1 MSEGVYI
8 YEHINYGGYEIF
20 LTEGNYNMHNLIG
33 RGFRNDDI
41 SSIRIIGNYEVILY
55 EHINFGGRT
64 YTTRSNLHNFV
75 NIGWNDIVTSI
86 RVIKLNVEEEVEEE
100 VEVEETN
107 TENSI
112 FSKINGS
119 IVTITS
125 IYGNMASNGTG
136 FFIKYNNK
144 LYIITAAHVILNNN
158 RDDRPDTILASVVN
172 INGTND
178 KKAFVCKTIGV
189 AAYADIAVLEVEN
202 QSINTNHKYLNFGES
217 RKLNPGDNCYIVGYA
232 LGIDE
237 LSISDGV
244 IRDNKYVIGNIM
256 ESMCSAVISY
266 DGNSGGPVLNKFGE
280 IIGIVSYGFTGIE
293 GFTWGCSQYIMEG
306 IVKKIIDTNT
316 NFIGKNINAT
326 IRAVN
331 AVDLYVLNILDKE
344 LKGYIVQET
353 NDSKLIKNDIII
365 SIENIVLGVYDGQYP
380 PTKSIYFNTN
390 NTLICTILR
399 NNEIIT
405 ESIDLYMLD
414 VNKDIFL
421 GDSSANNIKKI
432 GPITRSF

>member
-8 YEHINYGGYEIF
+8 YEHINYRGYEIY

-55 EHINFGGRT
+55 QHINYGGRT
-64 YTTRSNLHNFV
+64 YTTRSNLHNFF

-86 RVIKLNVEEEVEEE
+86 RVTKLNVEEE

-125 IYGNMASNGTG
+125 IYGNTASSGTG

-158 RDDRPDTILASVVN
+158 RNDRPDTILASVVN

-178 KKAFVCKTIGV
+178 KKALVCKTIGV
-189 AAYADIAVLEVEN
+189 AAYADIAVLEVED
-202 QSINTNHKYLNFGES
+202 QSINTNHKYLKFGES
-217 RKLNPGDNCYIVGYA
+217 RKLNLGDNCYIVGYA

-244 IRDNKYVIGNIM
+244 IRDNKFEVVTNAILLVIII
-256 ESMCSAVISY
+256 VFIIFLII
-266 DGNSGGPVLNKFGE
+266 VLNH
-280 IIGIVSYGFTGIE
+280 I
-293 GFTWGCSQYIMEG
+293 WQ
-306 IVKKIIDTNT
+306 
-316 NFIGKNINAT
+316 
-326 IRAVN
+326 
-331 AVDLYVLNILDKE
+331 
-344 LKGYIVQET
+344 
-353 NDSKLIKNDIII
+353 
-365 SIENIVLGVYDGQYP
+365 
-380 PTKSIYFNTN
+380 
-390 NTLICTILR
+390 TLINYEYT
-399 NNEIIT
+399 
-405 ESIDLYMLD
+405 
-414 VNKDIFL
+414 
-421 GDSSANNIKKI
+421 
-432 GPITRSF
+432 